1 MTDKLCFVF
10 PGQGS
15 QAVGMLADLAAA
27 HQQVRDTFVE
37 ASDALGL
44 DLWKLSQQGPEADLN
59 RTDNTQ
65 PAMLAAG
72 IAVWRVWQAHGGKSP
87 LVAAGHSL
95 GEYSALVAAG
105 RLDFADAIP
114 LVARRG
120 RYMQEAVPEGQGAMA
135 AVLGLSDDDVKAVC
149 EAAAEGEVVEPVN
162 FNSPGQVVIAGAKRA
177 VERAVVVAKEKGAK
191 RALVLPVSVP
201 SHCSLMVPAADKLAA
216 DLAEI
221 AIADGAFPVLH
232 NVNVAEAA
240 DAAEVRDL
248 LARQLHSPVRWVETI
263 EALPGRG
270 VELVIEA
277 GPGKVLAGLG
287 KRINKQLNTLPI
299 TDPAGLDAALEAAN
313 A

>member
-15 QAVGMLADLAAA
+15 QSVGMLAELAAA
-27 HQQVRDTFVE
+27 HPLVRQTFE
-37 ASDALGL
+37 EGSEALGV
-44 DLWKLSQQGPEADLN
+44 DLWQLSQQGPEADLN

-72 IAVWRVWQAHGGKSP
+72 VAVWRVWQAQGGSRP
-87 LVAAGHSL
+87 IAAAGHSL

-105 RLDFADAIP
+105 RIAFGDAIP

-135 AVLGLSDDDVKAVC
+135 AVLGLSDDDVRAVC
-149 EAAAEGEVVEPVN
+149 ESAAHGEVVEPVN
-162 FNSPGQVVIAGAKRA
+162 FNSPGQVVIAGAKDAVDRA
-177 VERAVVVAKEKGAK
+177 VALAKEKGAK
-191 RALVLPVSVP
+191 RALLLPVSVP
-201 SHCSLMVPAADKLAA
+201 SHCSLMQPAAAKLAA
-216 DLAEI
+216 DLANI
-221 AIADGAFPVLH
+221 AIAEGDFPVLH

>member
-162 FNSPGQVVIAGAKRA
+162 FNSPGQVVIAGAKSA